1 MSNHLESGAVLPH
14 GLLGSTGAEQA
25 IAGFNRTY
33 KNTAL
38 KAGIVIKSYPKDDP
52 KNITG
57 LCNEYDVLVIEQ
69 NADMGATSI
78 IYKNC
83 MCSQGFGSIA
93 DYFEAIIRPMKRQTN
108 KGSLTFRDQDGA
120 IVLLQC
126 LDGLA
131 EKAIITSFLNHP
143 DRESNLTGTSPK
155 LAGEYN
161 GVNILVHEDGS
172 CSLIFKGATDSQG
185 KPTNAKQGNT
195 TVKIEKDGSYQV
207 DHDSISFRMARDG
220 TTTLKGKKDINLIT
234 DTNLNVT
241 ATKNV
246 VVKCVDVIVNAS
258 GKGTI
263 TTGADANV
271 IVGGNCDIIVSGTAK
286 VKAAKIQLNGAIS
299 GITTENSH
307 LSVIDLIT
315 GVPVIPS
322 QTVTSDV

>member
-1 MSNHLESGAVLPH
+1 MSNYLESGAVLPH
-14 GLLGSTGAEQA
+14 GLLGSTSAEQA

-38 KAGIVIKSYPKDDP
+38 KAGIVIQSYPKDDP

-93 DYFEAIIRPMKRQTN
+93 DYFEAAIRPKKVQTN

-126 LDGLA
+126 LDGIA

-143 DRESNLTGTSPK
+143 DRESNLNSSSPK

-161 GVNILVHEDGS
+161 GVQILVNEDGS
-172 CSLIFKGATDSQG
+172 CSLVFKGATDSQG
-185 KPTNAKQGNT
+185 KPTDASQGNT

-220 TTTLKGKKDINLIT
+220 TTTLTGKKDINLIT
-234 DTNLNVT
+234 ETNLNVT

-246 VVKCVDVIVNAS
+246 NVTCVDITVHAS
-258 GKGTI
+258 GKSVVTV
-263 TTGADANV
+263 GADSDLT
-271 IVGGNCDIIVSGTAK
+271 VGGNCNVVVSGTAK
-286 VKAAKIQLNGAIS
+286 IQADRIQLNGAKS
-299 GITTENSH
+299 GIITSNGTFGVVDF
-307 LSVIDLIT
+307 LT
-315 GVPVIPS
+315 GVPVEPS
-322 QTVTSDV
+322 PTVSSDV